1 MLAEGMTSRERLL
14 AALRGDSFDRV
25 PWSPCVDGY
34 FLSSLPSDQ
43 QLDEAGL
50 HREVGADAMLRHV
63 MLHTWTAPG
72 LGVRTRARKN
82 PRLDVRIESTS
93 GGRLRV
99 SYETQVGT
107 LVEEL
112 TLNHESPHIPWFTKR
127 KLETIEDVKIY
138 LYALETATVDPNPEF
153 FRSTVERL
161 GDDGLVTTSG
171 PASPMEQLINL
182 EMGIENLTYALSD
195 DRDTMEQCF
204 EMMHELHRKA
214 YEVIAESEAE
224 VVISYENLST
234 TLTSPRNYER
244 FDRRHCDDYARICR
258 DAGKIYLTHM
268 CGRLTGFAQQLS
280 EADQDGFIDVAP
292 PPTGDVKFGE
302 AKAGWARDKVLA
314 GGIDA
319 TAFTGLTPEEMR
331 RYVRDLLCEIESEA
345 GGFHK
350 FILGSGDALPKN
362 TPVPVIRA
370 VSEAVREHFGTGTA
384 TQ

>member
-14 AALRGDSFDRV
+14 AALRGDPFDRV

-171 PASPMEQLINL
+171 PASPME
-182 EMGIENLTYALSD
+182 
-195 DRDTMEQCF
+195 
-204 EMMHELHRKA
+204 MMHELHRKA
-214 YEVIAESEAE
+214 NEMIAESEAE